1 MIFRLPPP
9 LLPFLPRAKYDIFI
23 HARLSFVN
31 RDGKYHVERTS
42 SYFRIKIRFQL
53 LFFILIFLI
62 LITWNSISSHSFNS
76 NLETSLSKYSLK
88 KSFYQNTTKFFQTR
102 ISKIPLSKIYLSSF
116 SSFLFFF
123 HPNFIDDIFTLSIRI
138 RSIVARSPI
147 QAMNCP
153 LRCTERY
160 FMFEQFACFSQ
171 FSWRASIIEGWKV
184 GDGGRAWRKSVGPI
198 YHRSQLARHS
208 LPLFKT
214 TFALFRPFRIAT
226 RSAIIP
232 SASAFYIYI
241 YIYLLLIYIQLHA
254 LCYYYVSLRTETW
267 WCTEQW
273 QGCLKL
279 DVLVIRR
286 HSYTGRSCNRRPGRL
301 LQPTIRICLHNQD
314 NNGNSERR
322 AGDYFGQCDTYIY
335 IYAHR

>member
-123 HPNFIDDIFTLSIRI
+123 ILISSTIFSRSRFEFDRSLHDHPSKRWIVRYDAPNDILCSNNSRVF
-138 RSIVARSPI
+138 
-147 QAMNCP
+147 
-153 LRCTERY
+153 
-160 FMFEQFACFSQ
+160 
-171 FSWRASIIEGWKV
+171 
-184 GDGGRAWRKSVGPI
+184 
-198 YHRSQLARHS
+198 HS
-208 LPLFKT
+208 L
-214 TFALFRPFRIAT
+214 
-226 RSAIIP
+226 
-232 SASAFYIYI
+232 
-241 YIYLLLIYIQLHA
+241 
-254 LCYYYVSLRTETW
+254 
-267 WCTEQW
+267 
-273 QGCLKL
+273 
-279 DVLVIRR
+279 
-286 HSYTGRSCNRRPGRL
+286 
-301 LQPTIRICLHNQD
+301 
-314 NNGNSERR
+314 
-322 AGDYFGQCDTYIY
+322 AGEL
-335 IYAHR
+335 A